1 MSKLGLIGKAILD
14 HYPSGF
20 FSLDQI
26 VEVTKFPRKL
36 VSDTL
41 FILSQEGLTKKIK
54 KQRKEH
60 IPGHSPRFSLTYT
73 ANRKALAARIGP
85 RLKEKTFQD
94 RIWRLIR
101 AKRQFNLRDLI
112 ILAGAKRGMARWYLK
127 ALRGMG
133 IIQPSRTGGGPGVEW
148 TLINDVGPKRP
159 YIETKRGAKGRRI
172 KTKSASKV
180 GTVKRDKRIKVL
192 LSKAEAEFVKKE
204 ASKLNLSASAY
215 LRMLMLRDAG

>member
-1 MSKLGLIGKAILD
+1 MSKLGLIGKGILD

-41 FILSQEGLTKKIK
+41 FILSREGLIKKIK

-112 ILAGAKRGMARWYLK
+112 ILAGAKRGMVRWYLK

-133 IIQPSRTGGGPGVEW
+133 IIRPSRTGGGPEVEW
-148 TLINDVGPKRP
+148 TLIDDIGPKRP
-159 YIETKRGAKGRRI
+159 YIETRKKDKGREMRE
-172 KTKSASKV
+172 KTVPQMDAVNRRVSMKV
-180 GTVKRDKRIKVL
+180 RMSEEEVAMVKRQ
-192 LSKAEAEFVKKE
+192 
-204 ASKLNLSASAY
+204 ASVHNLCGSAY
-215 LRMLMLRDAG
+215 IRMLIHKAI